1 MIEPYDDPI
10 ICEHCGDTLHDGDDY
25 YDTPIGKFCPDCFDD
40 LVLDWKR
47 YVGDVFERC

>member
-10 ICEHCGDTLHDGDDY
+10 ICERCGDTLHDRDDY